1 MRMAYKTD
9 FDDGDGTA
17 TNLSRLV
24 IPGTE
29 LLIEG
34 RSHVNHQHIQVSF
47 ALYRTVTT
55 RYI

>member
-1 MRMAYKTD
+1 MAYKSG
-9 FDDGDGTA
+9 FVDGDGTA
-17 TNLSRLV
+17 TNLSQLL

-29 LLIEG
+29 MLIQG

-55 RYI
+55 GYI

>member
-1 MRMAYKTD
+1 MCMAYKTD

-34 RSHVNHQHIQVSF
+34 RSHVNHQRIQVSF